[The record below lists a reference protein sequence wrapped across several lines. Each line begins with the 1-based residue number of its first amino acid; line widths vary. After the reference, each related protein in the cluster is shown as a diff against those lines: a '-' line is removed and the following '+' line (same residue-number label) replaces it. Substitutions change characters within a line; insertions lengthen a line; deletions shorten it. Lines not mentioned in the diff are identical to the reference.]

1 MPSESR
7 PTLDVLG
14 LILLLAGVVA
24 TAVSFVTLHWY
35 SVDSGADSAGDGFTF
50 GDLHGNADQLSAPV
64 AASYF
69 DRLAWGLVAVTV
81 LLALAAR
88 VPSPMAGLL
97 RLLGFLAGVVGI
109 ALTYYALA
117 QLFDAQRVAG
127 AGAHGVLHNAGSGL
141 WSAYAGYALLA
152 LGAVVAPSP
161 ARAAR
166 RQDTERT
173 DTADRSDTA
182 ERSDTIV

>member
-14 LILLLAGVVA
+14 LLLLLAGVVA
-24 TAVSFVTLHWY
+24 TSVSFVTLHWY

-50 GDLHGNADQLSAPV
+50 GDLHGNADQLNAPV
-64 AASYF
+64 AAAYF
-69 DRLAWGLVAVTV
+69 DRLAWGLVAVAV

-88 VPSPMAGLL
+88 LPSPLAGLL

-127 AGAHGVLHNAGSGL
+127 GSSHSVLHSSTYGL
-141 WSAYAGYALLA
+141 YLALAGYLVMGA
-152 LGAVVAPSP
+152 GAVVGYGP
-161 ARAAR
+161 AR
-166 RQDTERT
+166 
-173 DTADRSDTA
+173 TATLPSRGF
-182 ERSDTIV
+182 